1 MMRRLFAAAL
11 AASLVFVVVPTA
23 TQAATTPT
31 PTPTEAQLLLK
42 KKKLAAQLKVLQAQ
56 QAELDKSLAAK
67 KKPAAKKV
75 LIKKTDAVLAASV
88 ASVKIK
94 KPQSNTAAVTPT
106 RVAHLRPCGSF
117 VQCLFGSRHRRAQ
130 TNGNFQ
136 QASFSST
143 GNVALSGATTNRVVD
158 WKETK
163 YPIGSLIV
171 KTPERALYYVS
182 GPGEAIRYS
191 VGVGREGMQWSGVS
205 KIERKAEW
213 PSWTPPQEM
222 IVREAAKG
230 HIIPPFMEGGPGNPL
245 GARALYIGGR
255 IYRVHGTNNEASIG
269 GAVSSG
275 CIRMMNADVIDLYD
289 RVKIGAKIYVYQ

>member
-1 MMRRLFAAAL
+1 MMRRFFAAAL
-11 AASLVFVVVPTA
+11 AASLVFAVVPTT
-23 TQAATTPT
+23 TQAATTPAT
-31 PTPTEAQLLLK
+31 TEAQLLLK
-42 KKKLAAQLKVLQAQ
+42 KKKLAAQLKALQAQ
-56 QAELDKSLAAK
+56 QAELDKSLAAQ
-67 KKPAAKKV
+67 KKPAAKKI
-75 LIKKTDAVLAASV
+75 LIKKSDAVLTASV
-88 ASVKIK
+88 TSIKVKK
-94 KPQSNTAAVTPT
+94 VKPIPAAAAVEPT

-117 VQCLFGSRHRRAQ
+117 VQCLFGSKHRRVQ

-136 QASFSST
+136 QASF
-143 GNVALSGATTNRVVD
+143 GNYSKSGLSGQTSNEVVA
-158 WKETK
+158 WNETK

-171 KTPERALYYVS
+171 KTPERALYFVS

-222 IVREAAKG
+222 ITREAAKG

-245 GARALYIGGR
+245 GARALYIGGK

-275 CIRMMNADVIDLYD
+275 CIRMMNADVIDLYE
-289 RVKIGAKIYVYQ
+289 RVKLGARIYVYQ

>member
-11 AASLVFVVVPTA
+11 AASLVFAVVPTTA
-23 TQAATTPT
+23 QAATNPT
-31 PTPTEAQLLLK
+31 STEAQLLLK
-42 KKKLAAQLKVLQAQ
+42 KKKLATQLKLLQAQ
-56 QAELDKSLAAK
+56 QVELDKSLAAQ
-67 KKPAAKKV
+67 KKPVVKKIS
-75 LIKKTDAVLAASV
+75 IKKTDSVLTASV
-88 ASVKIK
+88 SSIKVKK
-94 KPQSNTAAVTPT
+94 AKPIPVAAAPT

-117 VQCLFGSRHRRAQ
+117 VQCLFGSKHRRVQAG
-130 TNGNFQ
+130 GNFQ
-136 QASFSST
+136 QASFGTYSKS
-143 GNVALSGATTNRVVD
+143 GLSGQTSNEVVA
-158 WKETK
+158 WTETK

-222 IVREAAKG
+222 ITREAAKG